1 MGSTSF
7 HERREPG
14 HIRLTTH
21 TPIALVAFFGVLASG
36 CSGMKVGHQVAT
48 GVSFS
53 AYRSFQWL
61 HSVQPMT
68 GIVRLDRPALDAVIR
83 QEIVAQLDAR
93 GLVFGG
99 EPSGTLLISY
109 QVMLQSQARATGI
122 NIGRGGSRGWGKGL
136 YTDSQLGKANSYIKE
151 TETGTLLIEMVDA
164 PSNSL
169 IWRGYAHA
177 AVDPG
182 RSQADRMA
190 RVRTAVRRI
199 VSKLP

>member
-1 MGSTSF
+1 M
-7 HERREPG
+7 
-14 HIRLTTH
+14 TTH
-21 TPIALVAFFGVLASG
+21 TRIVLVVSFGVLASG

-61 HSVQPMT
+61 HSVQPKT

-83 QEIVAQLDAR
+83 QEIVSQLDAR

-99 EPSGTLLISY
+99 ESSGSLLISY
-109 QVMLQSQARATGI
+109 QVMLQSQAHATGI

-136 YTDSQLGKANSYIKE
+136 YTDSQLGKANSYIQE
-151 TETGTLLIEMVDA
+151 TETGTLLIEIVDA

-169 IWRGYAHA
+169 IWRGYAST
-177 AVDPG
+177 AVDPKK
-182 RSQADRMA
+182 SHASRMA

-199 VSKLP
+199 LAKLPRR